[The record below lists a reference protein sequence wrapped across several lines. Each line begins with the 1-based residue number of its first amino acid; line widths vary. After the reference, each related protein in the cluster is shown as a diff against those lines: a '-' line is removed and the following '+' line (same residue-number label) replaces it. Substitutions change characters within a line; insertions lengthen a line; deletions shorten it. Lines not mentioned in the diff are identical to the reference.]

1 MFFLILFCS
10 TFFFNSSSTISI
22 LLYSTILR
30 YSGSIGLDNTL
41 RELCKEAGIPEKSF
55 HDIRRT
61 VASKL
66 FANGRTLEEIR
77 KFLGHKDITTTQ
89 GYIYSLDKDSE
100 YGKAMHD
107 SLQSNKIEI

>member
-1 MFFLILFCS
+1 M
-10 TFFFNSSSTISI
+10 
-22 LLYSTILR
+22 
-30 YSGSIGLDNTL
+30 GLDNTL

-61 VASKL
+61 VASEL

-89 GYIYSLDKDSE
+89 GYIYSLHCS
-100 YGKAMHD
+100 
-107 SLQSNKIEI
+107 SNKKIGMPYLRYSYSFV

>member
-1 MFFLILFCS
+1 M
-10 TFFFNSSSTISI
+10 
-22 LLYSTILR
+22 
-30 YSGSIGLDNTL
+30 GLDNTL

-61 VASKL
+61 VASEL

-100 YGKAMHD
+100 YGKANVNSQHSIPTTNRSKFNGGESPCLIWLD
-107 SLQSNKIEI
+107 PGLSTSLNIIIC